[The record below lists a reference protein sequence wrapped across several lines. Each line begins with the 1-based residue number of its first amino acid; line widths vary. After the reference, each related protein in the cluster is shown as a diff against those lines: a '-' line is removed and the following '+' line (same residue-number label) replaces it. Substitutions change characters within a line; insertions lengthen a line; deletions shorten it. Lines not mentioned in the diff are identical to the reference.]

1 MIFSCVLA
9 TEYFMSKI
17 TLNRMRTELFG
28 MALHVLALCFGWKFP
43 IRLQKIHAM
52 VVIISYGTNMVN
64 SKQDFKVEDMI
75 SNIIGL

>member
-1 MIFSCVLA
+1 
-9 TEYFMSKI
+9 
-17 TLNRMRTELFG
+17 
-28 MALHVLALCFGWKFP
+28 
-43 IRLQKIHAM
+43 M